1 MWEKLE
7 AIERRYLEL
16 EAEMARPEVA
26 GDYERLQVLAREH
39 QSLQEIIGILN
50 EYRRVKESLDQA
62 NEIVDEGGD
71 HELVA
76 LAREEIAQNEAQIEA
91 LEEKLRRALIPKGKY
106 DDKDVIVEIRGATGG
121 EEAALFAGDLY
132 RMYSRY
138 AERKGWSVEVLTHS
152 QSDLGGFKEIV
163 FEVHGRG
170 AYSRL
175 KYESGVHRVQRVPET
190 EAQGRIHTST
200 ATVAVLP
207 EAEEVDVQIDPS
219 DLRIDTFNAGGAGGQ
234 NVQKNDNAVRITH
247 LPTGV
252 VATCQDERSQLKN
265 RNKAMAVLRS
275 RLLDIELSKQ
285 REEIDSSR
293 RSQVG
298 SGGSGG
304 EGPHL
309 QLPAGPHDR
318 PPRELHAPQPPR
330 PPRRRHGRRHRRPL
344 RAGAGAH
351 ARSPAGLDS
360 SRGWTRIER
369 GLYAEGNA
377 ARGGARY
384 PTRHSQRR
392 SVAGGRASAM
402 PHPRPQPRATLHTP
416 DRSTRRSAI

>member
-7 AIERRYLEL
+7 ALEARYKEL

-26 GDYERLQVLAREH
+26 GDYDRLQALAREH
-39 QSLQEIIGILN
+39 QSLQEVISILN
-50 EYRRVKESLDQA
+50 DYRRVKESLDQA
-62 NEIVDEGGD
+62 HQIVDEGGD
-71 HELVA
+71 AELVA
-76 LAREEIAQNEAQIEA
+76 LGREEIAEGESQVEA
-91 LEEKLRRALIPKGKY
+91 LEEKLRRALVPKGKY
-106 DDKDVIVEIRGATGG
+106 DEKDVIVEIRGATGG

-138 AERKGWSVEVLTHS
+138 AERKGWTVEVLDHN

-163 FEVHGRG
+163 FEVRGRG

-175 KYESGVHRVQRVPET
+175 KYESGPHRVQRVPET

-200 ATVAVLP
+200 STVAILP
-207 EAEEVDVQIDPS
+207 AAEEIDVQIDPS

-247 LPTGV
+247 VPTGI

-275 RLLDIELSKQ
+275 RLLDIEISKQ

-298 SGGSGG
+298 SGARA
-304 EGPHL
+304 EKIRTYNFPQDRMTDHRVNYTRHN
-309 QLPAGPHDR
+309 LPA
-318 PPRELHAPQPPR
+318 L
-330 PPRRRHGRRHRRPL
+330 
-344 RAGAGAH
+344 
-351 ARSPAGLDS
+351 LDGDLDDVIDALS
-360 SRGWTRIER
+360 EQEQER
-369 GLYAEGNA
+369 MLEAQLA
-377 ARGGARY
+377 
-384 PTRHSQRR
+384 
-392 SVAGGRASAM
+392 
-402 PHPRPQPRATLHTP
+402 
-416 DRSTRRSAI
+416 

>member
-1 MWEKLE
+1 MWNKLE
-7 AIERRYLEL
+7 AIEGRYREL

-26 GDYERLQVLAREH
+26 GDYDRVQGLAREH
-39 QSLQEIIGILN
+39 ASLQEIIAILSD
-50 EYRRVKESLDQA
+50 YRRLQGSLGQA
-62 NEIVDEGGD
+62 REIVAEGGD
-71 HELVA
+71 AELVA
-76 LAREEIAQNEAQIEA
+76 LAREEIAADEARVQA
-91 LEEKLRRALIPKGKY
+91 LEEKLRSALVPKGKY
-106 DDKDVIVEIRGATGG
+106 DDKNVIVEIRAAAGG
-121 EEAALFAGDLY
+121 EEATLFAGDLY

-138 AERKGWSVEVLTHS
+138 AERQRWGVEILDHN

-163 FEVHGRG
+163 FEVRGKG

-207 EAEEVDVQIDPS
+207 EAEEVDLQIDPK

-275 RLLDIELSKQ
+275 RLLDIEISRQ

-298 SGGSGG
+298 TG
-304 EGPHL
+304 
-309 QLPAGPHDR
+309 DR
-318 PPRELHAPQPPR
+318 SEKIRTYNFPQDR
-330 PPRRRHGRRHRRPL
+330 MTDHRV
-344 RAGAGAH
+344 
-351 ARSPAGLDS
+351 S
-360 SRGWTRIER
+360 
-369 GLYAEGNA
+369 Y
-377 ARGGARY
+377 
-384 PTRHSQRR
+384 TRHNL
-392 SVAGGRASAM
+392 
-402 PHPRPQPRATLHTP
+402 PTLL
-416 DRSTRRSAI
+416 DGDLDDVFDALSEQEQERMLEAQLA